1 MAARGTADVS
11 EPILIAL
18 DSGTSWV
25 KALAFNPAGKVVTT
39 ASRPNAFSSGP
50 GGAVEQD
57 MVQTWDDTCAVL
69 NDVVARLDGANIV
82 ALAVTGQGDGT
93 WLIDERDNPVAPAI
107 LWLDARAGQLVE
119 ELRKTEAA
127 RSAFAFTG
135 TGLAACQQPAQL
147 LWLDRNRPEVLKHAA
162 TGFHWKDWL
171 YLKLTGVR
179 ATDPAEACFSYG
191 DYRTRRYCKEV
202 LDSLGLAHLRRLL
215 PTMLDGTREW
225 HGLSAAAAA
234 RTGLVKGLPVVLG
247 YLDLACGALGAGAY
261 GAGIEAGVSIL
272 GTTGMHLRLVP
283 EVDHVVPSAEMTG
296 YCMPFPVP
304 GYTLQMQTNMA
315 ASLNLDWLASL
326 VQDAARL
333 SEADANIETGE
344 ILHILDRLV
353 MEVRPGAL
361 LYHPFISSSGERG
374 PFINPYARAGILGID
389 QSVRLPQLARAVY
402 DGLGLAARDCY
413 IAMGGLPA
421 GVRVT
426 GGAAHSKSILVIL
439 AACLNCP
446 VSAATYEETGATGA
460 AMMAAV
466 SIGLYRDMA
475 ECAARWIAGIE
486 GETEH
491 PDPNLTAVYELLFPI
506 YREGYEALPTVWRQ
520 LHAARQKIHGV

>member
-1 MAARGTADVS
+1 M
-11 EPILIAL
+11 
-18 DSGTSWV
+18 
-25 KALAFNPAGKVVTT
+25 
-39 ASRPNAFSSGP
+39 ASRPNVISSAAD
-50 GGAVEQD
+50 GGVEQD
-57 MVQTWDDTCAVL
+57 MAQTWEDTCAVL
-69 NDVVARLDGANIV
+69 SELTARLDCVEIA

-107 LWLDARAGQLVE
+107 VWLDARAGQLVE
-119 ELRKTEAA
+119 ELRKGAAA

-147 LWLDRNRPEVLKHAA
+147 LWLDRNRPDVLKRA
-162 TGFHWKDWL
+162 TTALHCKDWL

-191 DYRTRRYCKEV
+191 DYRTRSYRNEV
-202 LDSLGLAHLRRLL
+202 MDSLELAHLRRLL
-215 PTMLDGTREW
+215 PTILDGTQEW
-225 HGLSAAAAA
+225 HALSSAAAA
-234 RTGLVKGLPVVLG
+234 RTGLAPGVPVVLG

-272 GTTGMHLRLVP
+272 GSTGMHLRLVP
-283 EVDHVVPSAEMTG
+283 ELDGVVPSAEMTG
-296 YCMPFPVP
+296 YCIPFPVP

-333 SEADANIETGE
+333 SKADANIETGE
-344 ILHILDRLV
+344 ILQILDRAV
-353 MEVRPGAL
+353 MEVRPSAL
-361 LYHPFISSSGERG
+361 LFHPFISSSGERG

-421 GVRVT
+421 RVRVT
-426 GGAAHSKSILVIL
+426 GGAAHSRSILAIL

-466 SIGLYRDMA
+466 SVGLYRDMA
-475 ECAARWIAGIE
+475 ECAARWIAGVE

-491 PDPNLTAVYELLFPI
+491 PDATLAAVYDLLFPV
-506 YREGYEALPTVWRQ
+506 YRKGYEILPAVWRE
-520 LHAARQKIHGV
+520 LHAARAKIHGV